1 MAYGARLESVLGA
14 SPRGFE
20 SPILRH
26 RTPGPIE
33 VPGFLLPLASLVLL
47 VVPLVFRAPSGPATV
62 CAAGRRPA
70 REPSAPRASLGASSR
85 SPARPRR
92 RPPAPRPGP
101 PAPSTPAALVVLGL
115 ARPGLAVAHRHRGQA
130 PPPTGTA
137 AAPSGAL
144 HTGGTCGA
152 WTSPARPRRPP
163 APQPGHAALAA
174 KPWGSVVAGNRAVTA
189 LLSPGLVP
197 LRLRGLRRSLRPGV
211 QPGPRPSQRASIG
224 AGPSR
229 CSSIRPSTPSR

>member
-26 RTPGPIE
+26 RTPGPLQ
-33 VPGFLLPLASLVLL
+33 VPGFLLPVA
-47 VVPLVFRAPSGPATV
+47 PLVFRAPSGPATV

-92 RPPAPRPGP
+92 RPPAPRQVP
-101 PAPSTPAALVVLGL
+101 PEPSTPAALVLLGL
-115 ARPGLAVAHRHRGQA
+115 ARPGPAATHRHR
-130 PPPTGTA
+130 
-137 AAPSGAL
+137 SRAL
-144 HTGGTCGA
+144 
-152 WTSPARPRRPP
+152 RRPP
-163 APQPGHAALAA
+163 RRRHLWCCVHRPAIGWSRAAE
-174 KPWGSVVAGNRAVTA
+174 PR
-189 LLSPGLVP
+189 PRP

>member
-26 RTPGPIE
+26 RTPEPVE

-70 REPSAPRASLGASSR
+70 REAP
-85 SPARPRR
+85 
-92 RPPAPRPGP
+92 
-101 PAPSTPAALVVLGL
+101 
-115 ARPGLAVAHRHRGQA
+115 

-137 AAPSGAL
+137 AGPSKPVAPFAL
-144 HTGGTCGA
+144 VALVVLC
-152 WTSPARPRRPP
+152 
-163 APQPGHAALAA
+163 AP
-174 KPWGSVVAGNRAVTA
+174 AGNRALTA

-197 LRLRGLRRSLRPGV
+197 LDSEALDDLCARECSQDLARHKELRSAQARADAAPSDRARRVDEEP
-211 QPGPRPSQRASIG
+211 P
-224 AGPSR
+224 
-229 CSSIRPSTPSR
+229 

>member
-85 SPARPRR
+85 SPARPRH
-92 RPPAPRPGP
+92 RPPAPRQVP
-101 PAPSTPAALVVLGL
+101 PAPSTPAALVLLGL
-115 ARPGLAVAHRHRGQA
+115 ARPGPAAAHRHRGRSLQ
-130 PPPTGTA
+130 T
-137 AAPSGAL
+137 SGAL
-144 HTGGTCGA
+144 RTGGACVAVCTGRQSGA
-152 WTSPARPRRPP
+152 HCAAEPRPR
-163 APQPGHAALAA
+163 
-174 KPWGSVVAGNRAVTA
+174 
-189 LLSPGLVP
+189 P
-197 LRLRGLRRSLRPGV
+197 LRLRGPRRSLRPGA

-229 CSSIRPSTPSR
+229 CSSIRPRTPSR

>member
-26 RTPGPIE
+26 QTPGPVE

-92 RPPAPRPGP
+92 RPPAPRQVP
-101 PAPSTPAALVVLGL
+101 PAPSTPAALVLLGL
-115 ARPGLAVAHRHRGQA
+115 ARPGPAATHRHCGRSLQTSGALRTGGACGAVCAGRQSGA
-130 PPPTGTA
+130 HCAAEPRPRPPPLDSETFDDLCA
-137 AAPSGAL
+137 RERSQDLARHKELRSAQARADAAPSDR
-144 HTGGTCGA
+144 
-152 WTSPARPRRPP
+152 ARRVDEEPP
-163 APQPGHAALAA
+163 
-174 KPWGSVVAGNRAVTA
+174 
-189 LLSPGLVP
+189 
-197 LRLRGLRRSLRPGV
+197 
-211 QPGPRPSQRASIG
+211 
-224 AGPSR
+224 
-229 CSSIRPSTPSR
+229 

>member
-26 RTPGPIE
+26 RTPGPVE

-70 REPSAPRASLGASSR
+70 REPSAPRASLGASAR
-85 SPARPRR
+85 SPARRRR
-92 RPPAPRPGP
+92 RPPAPRQVP
-101 PAPSTPAALVVLGL
+101 PAPSTPAALVLLGL
-115 ARPGLAVAHRHRGQA
+115 ARPGPAAAHRHRGRSLQ
-130 PPPTGTA
+130 T
-137 AAPSGAL
+137 SGAL
-144 HTGGTCGA
+144 RTGGAC
-152 WTSPARPRRPP
+152 
-163 APQPGHAALAA
+163 
-174 KPWGSVVAGNRAVTA
+174 VAVCTGRQSGGPE

-197 LRLRGLRRSLRPGV
+197 LDSETFDDLCARERSQDLARHKELRSAQARADAAPSDRARRVDEEP
-211 QPGPRPSQRASIG
+211 P
-224 AGPSR
+224 
-229 CSSIRPSTPSR
+229 

>member
-92 RPPAPRPGP
+92 RPPAPRQVP
-101 PAPSTPAALVVLGL
+101 PAPSTPAALVLLGL
-115 ARPGLAVAHRHRGQA
+115 ARPGPAATHRHRGRSLQ
-130 PPPTGTA
+130 T
-137 AAPSGAL
+137 SGAL
-144 HTGGTCGA
+144 HTGGACGA
-152 WTSPARPRRPP
+152 VCTGRQSGAHCAAEPRPR
-163 APQPGHAALAA
+163 
-174 KPWGSVVAGNRAVTA
+174 
-189 LLSPGLVP
+189 P
-197 LRLRGLRRSLRPGV
+197 LRLRGPRRSLRPGA

-229 CSSIRPSTPSR
+229 CSSIRPRTPSR